1 MSTRVT
7 RIPRVSRTTPT
18 DDITQPNIRAGQKHG
33 ASVPSGPAFSNK
45 PALIVAAFAGF
56 GIWLVLILLFRWVVA
71 LLNRILG
78 G

>member
-1 MSTRVT
+1 MVRVRPDT
-7 RIPRVSRTTPT
+7 ATSRYQDT
-18 DDITQPNIRAGQKHG
+18 TQPNRPEGWHG
-33 ASVPSGPAFSNK
+33 TSEPSGPAFTNK
-45 PALIVAAFAGF
+45 PVLIVAAFAGF